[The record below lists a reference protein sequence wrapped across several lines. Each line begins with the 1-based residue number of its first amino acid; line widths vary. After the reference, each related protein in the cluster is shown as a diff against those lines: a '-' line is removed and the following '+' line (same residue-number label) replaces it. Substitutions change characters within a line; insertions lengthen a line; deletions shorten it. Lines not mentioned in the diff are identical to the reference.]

1 MNNVNINLHDYYNKL
16 INLYNYTLI
25 NVSYFETKFC
35 KFYTFFYYSPA
46 TERSK
51 SEG

>member
-1 MNNVNINLHDYYNKL
+1 MNNVNINLHDYYNKF

-25 NVSYFETKFC
+25 DVSHFETKLC